1 MKELLQKLKKAV
13 LSHSLTLVFV
23 FSSATVL
30 LVSISSYWMVASI
43 TATSQENFSG
53 RLLEAVKRL
62 AALATAEELNSYRMP
77 ADAERPDWKA
87 LRQKLVEFAKDSTV
101 HYALYLR
108 VNGDMVQYIV
118 DNDFNEA
125 TRVGIDTKPVELSS
139 VNLVPALRG
148 ETGVTKLGEYVR
160 DWDGFC
166 AAYAPIFNRDG
177 SIAAISL
184 VATSDRELL
193 NTIKKGRALAI
204 LDVIV
209 IIIVFGSGYFGLI
222 QFRRETSSAK
232 EANAA
237 KSQFLARMSHEI
249 RTPMNAVM
257 GMSDLAIMNYGK
269 PDGIE
274 YIANIKQAGNN
285 LLAIINGILDLSAV
299 ESGKLSIKK
308 APYKMAALLS
318 DVFAI
323 IRMRLDDKVGVE
335 LSLDID
341 PHIPAEL
348 IGDETRVKE
357 IIMNLLSN
365 AVKYTRKGFIKFTAR
380 GQNDRCGNV
389 FLTFDVSDSGIG
401 IKQEDM
407 ETLFADFTR
416 IENKYTTGI
425 QGTGLGLAITRAL
438 CRAMGGNVVVKSEYE
453 KGSTFSAT
461 INQDVSDFSPMGA
474 FIESS
479 AHIDEK
485 AVHTDFF
492 APSFRVLIVDDIL
505 TNLKVA
511 EGLLAPYQMQTDTC
525 LSGREAIAMVQQKE
539 YDLVLVDHMMPE
551 MDGIET
557 VAAIRGLGENFKKLS
572 IVALTANVVGEMKEV
587 FLNSGFNDF
596 LSKPIEITKLK
607 ALLARL
613 VPPEKRASVEAQ
625 ATPGGLATTKTGV
638 PSEEKQT
645 EPDKHTAEAGK
656 ASAETPLGRIRLNQI
671 DGLDTKKGMANTG
684 GVPSSYRVVLE
695 IYCHDARDRF
705 GLLSAEFAESDIK
718 NYITNVHALK
728 SASAS
733 IGASGLSK
741 AAAEL
746 EAAGLRGDMEY
757 IRSATAEFKDAI
769 VRVTEQIEIA
779 LAEEKG
785 IEPSGADKK
794 TSTENLDASVIPI
807 LTELKEALRKE
818 DIGRTDRLLA
828 ELPLM
833 HQGPEVGKLLSLI
846 TELVLTSEFQE
857 AAKCI
862 DDAIDASRDP

>member
-1 MKELLQKLKKAV
+1 
-13 LSHSLTLVFV
+13 
-23 FSSATVL
+23 
-30 LVSISSYWMVASI
+30 
-43 TATSQENFSG
+43 
-53 RLLEAVKRL
+53 
-62 AALATAEELNSYRMP
+62 
-77 ADAERPDWKA
+77 
-87 LRQKLVEFAKDSTV
+87 
-101 HYALYLR
+101 
-108 VNGDMVQYIV
+108 
-118 DNDFNEA
+118 
-125 TRVGIDTKPVELSS
+125 
-139 VNLVPALRG
+139 
-148 ETGVTKLGEYVR
+148 
-160 DWDGFC
+160 
-166 AAYAPIFNRDG
+166 
-177 SIAAISL
+177 
-184 VATSDRELL
+184 
-193 NTIKKGRALAI
+193 
-204 LDVIV
+204 
-209 IIIVFGSGYFGLI
+209 VFGSGYFGLI

-341 PHIPAEL
+341 PSIPAEL

-380 GQNDRCGNV
+380 GQNDRRGNV

-416 IENKYTTGI
+416 VENKYTNGI

-438 CRAMGGNVVVKSEYE
+438 CRAMGGNVMVKSEYE

-461 INQDVSDFSPMGA
+461 ISQDVSDFSPMGA

-479 AHIDEK
+479 APIDEK
-485 AVHTDFF
+485 AVHADFF

-557 VAAIRGLGENFKKLS
+557 VAAIRALGENFKKLS

-596 LSKPIEITKLK
+596 LSKPIEISKLK
-607 ALLARL
+607 ALLARII
-613 VPPEKRASVEAQ
+613 PPEKRASTGVQ
-625 ATPGGLATTKTGV
+625 AMPGELATIKIGI
-638 PSEEKQT
+638 PSEKQT
-645 EPDKHTAEAGK
+645 EPDKQTAEIGK
-656 ASAETPLGRIRLNQI
+656 ASAETSLGRIRLNQI

-684 GVPSSYRVVLE
+684 GAPSTYRVVLE
-695 IYCHDARDRF
+695 IYSHDARGRF
-705 GLLSAEFAESDIK
+705 ELLSAEFAESDIK

-733 IGASGLSK
+733 IGAGGLSK

-757 IRSATAEFKDAI
+757 IRSATAEFKDAL

-785 IEPSGADKK
+785 VEPSSADKK
-794 TSTENLDASVIPI
+794 TSTGNLDASVIPA
-807 LTELKEALRKE
+807 LAELKEALRKE

-828 ELPLM
+828 ELPLT
-833 HQGPEVGKLLSLI
+833 HQSPGVGKLLSRI

>member
-1 MKELLQKLKKAV
+1 MKELFQKLKKAI

-30 LVSISSYWMVASI
+30 LVSIASYWMVASI

-62 AALATAEELNSYRMP
+62 AALATAEELNSYRTP

-101 HYALYLR
+101 RYALYLR

-139 VNLVPALRG
+139 VNLASALRG

-177 SIAAISL
+177 SIAAICL
-184 VATSDRELL
+184 VATGDRELL
-193 NTIKKGRALAI
+193 NAIKKGRALAI

-237 KSQFLARMSHEI
+237 KTQFLARMSHEI

-323 IRMRLDDKVGVE
+323 IKMRLDDKVGVE

-341 PHIPAEL
+341 PRIPAEL

-380 GQNDRCGNV
+380 GQNDRRGNV
-389 FLTFDVSDSGIG
+389 FLTFEVSDSGIG

-407 ETLFADFTR
+407 ETIFADFTR

-453 KGSTFSAT
+453 KGSTFAAT
-461 INQDVSDFSPMGA
+461 ISQDVSDFSPMGA

-479 AHIDEK
+479 APIDEK
-485 AVHTDFF
+485 VVHADFF
-492 APSFRVLIVDDIL
+492 APNFRVLIVDDIL

-557 VAAIRGLGENFKKLS
+557 VAAIRSLGENFKKMS

-596 LSKPIEITKLK
+596 LSKPIEISKLK
-607 ALLARL
+607 ALLARMI
-613 VPPEKRASVEAQ
+613 PPERRVSTEVQ
-625 ATPGGLATTKTGV
+625 ATTKTGV
-638 PSEEKQT
+638 QPEKQT
-645 EPDKHTAEAGK
+645 KPDKQTAEAGK
-656 ASAETPLGRIRLNQI
+656 ASAETPLGRIRLDQI
-671 DGLDTKKGMANTG
+671 DGLDTKKGIANTG
-684 GVPSSYRVVLE
+684 GAPSAYRMVLE

-718 NYITNVHALK
+718 NYVTNVHALK

-757 IRSATAEFKDAI
+757 IRSATAEFKDSL

-785 IEPSGADKK
+785 VEPSSADKK
-794 TSTENLDASVIPI
+794 TSIGNLDASVIPA
-807 LTELKEALRKE
+807 LAELKEALRKE

-862 DDAIDASRDP
+862 DDAIDASSDS